1 MKIRLGNDI
10 RLKVQL
16 PNNPV
21 TGQRYNIISARA
33 FFVNATLEEDIQKKY
48 IKKNRF
54 IGRFPIE
61 PFVDEFEPTA
71 YNINCSGNPKYR
83 AFVCNQYN
91 GFGVKPNWKECMP
104 VKDVNITRYES
115 QVDQTVNSNEIVV
128 TFPASA
134 QLYAGKYILIIVAT
148 IFDAGYSNNGRTIT
162 TDMQNVFELV
172 NTSAEEQ
179 NIDHPVFIEIDNT
192 SDEQSNDIYVV
203 SGSYNDDNVILTRS
217 DNSHVNIDLSP
228 ITGWY
233 EEQ

>member
-134 QLYAGKYILIIVAT
+134 QLYAGKYILIILCPY
-148 IFDAGYSNNGRTIT
+148 I
-162 TDMQNVFELV
+162 
-172 NTSAEEQ
+172 
-179 NIDHPVFIEIDNT
+179 IEIDNT